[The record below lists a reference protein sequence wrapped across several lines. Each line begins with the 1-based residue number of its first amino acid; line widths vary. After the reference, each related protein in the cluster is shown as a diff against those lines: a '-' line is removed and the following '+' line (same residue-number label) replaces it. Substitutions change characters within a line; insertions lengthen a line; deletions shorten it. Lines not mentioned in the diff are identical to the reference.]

1 MSGFAG
7 GMVILLDPYMLWV
20 ILSGTVLGV
29 IVGALPG
36 LSGSTTTALLLPLT
50 GHGAGPERR
59 LPRIDLLRREF
70 RRLDHERWAS
80 LVGGHPSSSR
90 ALPRP

>member
-7 GMVILLDPYMLWV
+7 GMAILLDPYMLWV

-50 GHGAGPERR
+50 IGMGPVAERR
-59 LPRIDLLRREF
+59 LPRLDLLRREF
-70 RRLDHERWAS
+70 RRLDHGDPDQHAR
-80 LVGGHPSSSR
+80 
-90 ALPRP
+90 RPLRLRHRL